1 MHTCS
6 RMRKP
11 QNPNNTKQH
20 TINIIYL
27 QMVPARVAA
36 GLVVVVAAPD
46 LALRDLGIDQRRPGL
61 ARLLVDLV
69 DRLLRAAP
77 GIGRRLG
84 ASAPVGLGQFDAVE
98 RIVDGGGGRVE
109 LPRLDDVVV
118 GTVGIASVVAV
129 IVDIFIRFKLADE
142 DRRVGEAADLGRGV
156 VHAAEVLL
164 RYEEGGACTY
174 GKQGYNMY
182 MLDSNHKLTF
192 QDKINM
198 TQQNLGGDDRGRGDL
213 SSFILL
219 LYLPGR
225 HSGRGGRSGHRRP
238 CRDGRGGSGRSR
250 SA

>member
-1 MHTCS
+1 
-6 RMRKP
+6 MRKP

-129 IVDIFIRFKLADE
+129 IGGIFIRFKLADE
-142 DRRVGEAADLGRGV
+142 YRRVGEAADLGRGV

-198 TQQNLGGDDRGRGDL
+198 TQQQLGRGR
-213 SSFILL
+213 
-219 LYLPGR
+219 
-225 HSGRGGRSGHRRP
+225 
-238 CRDGRGGSGRSR
+238 
-250 SA
+250 